1 MTGSFSPAR
10 NRFMPLR
17 VIAGQ
22 LRGKKLVTVPGR
34 ETRPT
39 ADRTRESIFN
49 ILGTAVR
56 HAHVLDLFAGTG
68 AFGIE
73 ALSRGADFALFIEN
87 GQEALGVLNRN
98 IQSCRLADRARVL
111 CWDAAGN
118 LKGLADGDRKFD
130 LVFLDPPYGAGMI
143 APALRHL
150 ADSRCLAL
158 SPAGSPPLRQN
169 ACVVFDMCAMSRAS
183 DPPATCGLCALTRRR
198 PLNGTHRHLS
208 RLV

>member
-10 NRFMPLR
+10 NPFMPLR

-22 LRGKKLVTVPGR
+22 LRGKKLATVPGR

-39 ADRTRESIFN
+39 ADRIRESIFN

-87 GQEALGVLNRN
+87 GREALGVLTRN
-98 IQSCRLADRARVL
+98 IQACRLADRTRVL
-111 CWDAAGN
+111 NGDAAGSLN
-118 LKGLADGDRKFD
+118 GLAGGDRKFD
-130 LVFLDPPYGAGMI
+130 LVFMDPPYRTGMI

-150 ADSRCLAL
+150 ADSRCLADKARIVVEHA
-158 SPAGSPPLRQN
+158 AGEAVGEAPPFHLQDHRCYGKTLVSFLT
-169 ACVVFDMCAMSRAS
+169 CV
-183 DPPATCGLCALTRRR
+183 L
-198 PLNGTHRHLS
+198 
-208 RLV
+208 

>member
-1 MTGSFSPAR
+1 
-10 NRFMPLR
+10 MPLR

-49 ILGTAVR
+49 ILGSAVR

-111 CWDAAGN
+111 RWDAAGN
-118 LKGLADGDRKFD
+118 LNCLADGDRKFD

-150 ADSRCLAL
+150 ADSRCLADK
-158 SPAGSPPLRQN
+158 ARIVVEHAIGEAVGQAPPFHLQDHRRYGKTLVSFLT
-169 ACVVFDMCAMSRAS
+169 CV
-183 DPPATCGLCALTRRR
+183 L
-198 PLNGTHRHLS
+198 
-208 RLV
+208 

>member
-1 MTGSFSPAR
+1 
-10 NRFMPLR
+10 MPLR

-22 LRGKKLVTVPGR
+22 LRGKRLATVPGR

-39 ADRTRESIFN
+39 ADRIRESIFN

-87 GQEALGVLNRN
+87 GREALGVLTRN
-98 IQSCRLADRARVL
+98 IQACRLADRTRVL
-111 CWDAAGN
+111 NGDAAGSLN
-118 LKGLADGDRKFD
+118 GLADGDRKFD
-130 LVFLDPPYGAGMI
+130 LVFMDPPYRTGMI

-150 ADSRCLAL
+150 ADSRCLADKARIVVEHA
-158 SPAGSPPLRQN
+158 AGEAVGEAPPFRLQDHRCYGKTLVSFLT
-169 ACVVFDMCAMSRAS
+169 CV
-183 DPPATCGLCALTRRR
+183 L
-198 PLNGTHRHLS
+198 
-208 RLV
+208 